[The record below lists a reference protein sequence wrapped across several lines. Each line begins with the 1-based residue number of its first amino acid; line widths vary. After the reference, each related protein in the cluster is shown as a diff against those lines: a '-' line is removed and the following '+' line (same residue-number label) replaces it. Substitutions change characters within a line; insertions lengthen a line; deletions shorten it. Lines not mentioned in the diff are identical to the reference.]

1 MSIQSTG
8 SEIKA
13 TAALTARQ
21 LAVFEFVVA
30 HQLQEGM
37 PPTRVDIARHFG
49 FRSPNAAEE
58 HLRALARKGVLGIAA
73 GTARGLRVLTP
84 QSLLANPMEAAGE
97 SSGESVARSSAP
109 RNDLSLVGKVAA
121 GTPLLAVENVER
133 TLPID
138 GAVFH
143 PHADYLLRV
152 SGTSMRNA
160 GIFDG
165 DLLAVKRS
173 STAENGEIVVVR
185 IGDEVTVKRLLRKDS
200 EVWLLAENPEFAPT
214 LLDPNRL
221 DIAIEGRAVGVIRP
235 FPPNALRR

>member
-1 MSIQSTG
+1 MSKLVST
-8 SEIKA
+8 SNTK
-13 TAALTARQ
+13 TSAALTARQ
-21 LAVFEFVVA
+21 REIFDFVLA
-30 HQLQEGM
+30 HQQREGM
-37 PPTRVDIARHFG
+37 PPTRGDIAKHFG

-58 HLRALARKGVLGIAA
+58 HLRALARKGVLDIAA

-84 QSLLANPMEAAGE
+84 QTLGKDAGE
-97 SSGESVARSSAP
+97 FVARMAAP
-109 RNDLSLVGKVAA
+109 RNDLALIGKVAA
-121 GTPLLAVENVER
+121 GTPLLAVENIER

-152 SGTSMRNA
+152 TGTSMRNA

-173 STAENGEIVVVR
+173 GTAENGEIVVVR

-214 LLDPNRL
+214 LLDPKRL

>member
-1 MSIQSTG
+1 MTIT
-8 SEIKA
+8 A
-13 TAALTARQ
+13 TQTHASPPTQALTERQ
-21 LAVFEFVVA
+21 REVFEFVVA
-30 HQLQEGM
+30 HQQQAGM
-37 PPTRVDIARHFG
+37 PPTRADIAKHFG

-58 HLRALARKGVLGIAA
+58 HLRALARKGVLDIAA
-73 GTARGLRVLTP
+73 GTARGLRVLTT
-84 QSLLANPMEAAGE
+84 QTLADAHVGE
-97 SSGESVARSSAP
+97 FASETVAQVFAP
-109 RNDLSLVGKVAA
+109 RNDLALIGKVAA
-121 GTPLLAVENVER
+121 GTPLLAVENIER

-152 SGTSMRNA
+152 FGTSMRNA

-173 STAENGEIVVVR
+173 NTAENGEIVVVR

-200 EVWLLAENPEFAPT
+200 QVWLLAENPEFAPIE
-214 LLDPNRL
+214 LDPQRS

>member
-1 MSIQSTG
+1 MTIAPLLPQSNPP
-8 SEIKA
+8 A
-13 TAALTARQ
+13 QALTQRQ
-21 LAVFEFVVA
+21 REVFEFIVA
-30 HQLQEGM
+30 HQQQEGM
-37 PPTRVDIARHFG
+37 PPTRADIAKHFG
-49 FRSPNAAEE
+49 FRSLNAAEE
-58 HLRALARKGVLGIAA
+58 HLRALARKGVLDIAA

-84 QSLLANPMEAAGE
+84 QSLREAQFGEDAAEPIAQKFAQRNELA
-97 SSGESVARSSAP
+97 
-109 RNDLSLVGKVAA
+109 LIGKVAA
-121 GTPLLAVENVER
+121 GTPLLAVENIER
-133 TLPID
+133 TVAID

-152 SGTSMRNA
+152 SGTSMRNV

-185 IGDEVTVKRLLRKDS
+185 IGEEVTVKRLLRKDAQ
-200 EVWLLAENPEFAPT
+200 VWLLAENPEFPPIE
-214 LLDPNRL
+214 LDPQRA

>member
-1 MSIQSTG
+1 MTITSTQTQSNPF
-8 SEIKA
+8 A
-13 TAALTARQ
+13 QALTERQ
-21 LAVFEFVVA
+21 REVFDFVVA
-30 HQLQEGM
+30 HQQQEGM
-37 PPTRVDIARHFG
+37 PPTRADIARHFG

-58 HLRALARKGVLGIAA
+58 HLRALARKGVLDIAA

-84 QSLLANPMEAAGE
+84 QTLSEAQLGEFSTELLTQAF
-97 SSGESVARSSAP
+97 AP
-109 RNDLSLVGKVAA
+109 RNELALIGKVAA
-121 GTPLLAVENVER
+121 GTPLLAIENIER

-185 IGDEVTVKRLLRKDS
+185 IGEEVTVKRLLRKDS
-200 EVWLLAENPEFAPT
+200 RVWLLAENPEFPPIE
-214 LLDPNRL
+214 LDPQRS